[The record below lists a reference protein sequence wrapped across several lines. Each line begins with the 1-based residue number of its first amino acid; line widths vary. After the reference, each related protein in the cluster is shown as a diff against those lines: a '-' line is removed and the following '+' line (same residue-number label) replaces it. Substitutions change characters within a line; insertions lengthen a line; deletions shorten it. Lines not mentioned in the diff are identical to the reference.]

1 MPEASLMRGN
11 NKVHK
16 GVKNSQCKYCGLL
29 FYGSYQLKKHIIHKH
44 EQHRKVQC
52 TQCDRTFAM
61 KSLLDSHIKNDHVRQ
76 NKCDQCSKIFPAK
89 RTLKRHIITV
99 HEGRKDYKCDQCT
112 MAYGQSGDLKRHIIR
127 AHQNVP
133 K

>member
-1 MPEASLMRGN
+1 
-11 NKVHK
+11 
-16 GVKNSQCKYCGLL
+16 
-29 FYGSYQLKKHIIHKH
+29 
-44 EQHRKVQC
+44 
-52 TQCDRTFAM
+52 M

-112 MAYGQSGDLKRHIIR
+112 MAYGQSGDLKRHMIR